1 MKTLLMLCAA
11 AFGLFGICQAQ
22 ETVPGPFFNRIASFP
37 VDTNLPA
44 EADPL
49 TETSAEII
57 AVTED
62 GMTLVYSDSPLG
74 AVGFI
79 DIREPDAPKALGTLS
94 LDGEP
99 TAVAVAGDTLLV
111 GVNTSESFTEPSGR
125 LSVIDMS
132 VGDGASRTVEA
143 SCELGGQ
150 PDSVAV
156 SPDGSLVAV
165 AVENE
170 RDEDLNDGAIPQ
182 LPAGYVA
189 LLTLENGVPDCAGL
203 IQADVAGLAE
213 VAGDDPEPEFVDVN
227 ANNEIV
233 VTLQEN
239 NHIVILGPDGS
250 VLSHFPAGSV
260 NLEGVDTKEDGALS
274 FDGSLENVAR
284 EPDAVGWL
292 DTERLVVANEGDY
305 VGGSRGFTIF
315 SRSGEVLYESGPS
328 FEYEVA
334 RAGHYPEGRSENKG
348 AEPEGLEV
356 KTFGDATYIFL
367 LSERGSVV
375 GVYRDTG
382 GEPEFVQLLPTGLS
396 PEGAVGIPARDL
408 LAVANEVDLGA
419 DGGVRSHVTL
429 YRYGASEAAYP
440 TIVSDLDENGQ
451 PIGWGA
457 LSGLAADPVQ
467 PGILYAVSDYFHNM
481 QPTIFTINAN
491 ETPARITQTTRVTR
505 MGENAQLVD
514 LEGVT
519 ADGEGGFWLASEG
532 RNDRLVPHA
541 LYHVDADGEIVEQ
554 IPFPPELLAHETR
567 YGAEGVTKIGNTLWL
582 AIQQPWGDDPKNTVK
597 LVAYSLD
604 NQTWGA
610 VRYPT
615 EPTDPDGSQGWVG
628 LSEISAHGDYVY
640 IIERDNQIGQAA
652 RIKKLYRV
660 PVAEL
665 VPAPLG
671 SELPVVTKE
680 EVHDFL
686 PDLQATGG
694 YVLDKLEGFAIDAR
708 GNGFA
713 VTDND
718 GVDDSNGETLFLK
731 MGPVGE

>member
-11 AFGLFGICQAQ
+11 AFGLCGAQ
-22 ETVPGPFFNRIASFP
+22 ETAPGPFFNRIASFP
-37 VDTNLPA
+37 VNTNLPA

-79 DIREPDAPKALGTLS
+79 DISEPEAPRALGTVS

-99 TAVAVAGDTLLV
+99 TAVAVSGDTLLV

-125 LSVIDMS
+125 LSV
-132 VGDGASRTVEA
+132 VDGASRTVEA
-143 SCELGGQ
+143 SCDLGGQ
-150 PDSVAV
+150 PDSIAV
-156 SPDGSLVAV
+156 SPDGSFVAV
-165 AVENE
+165 AIENE

-189 LLTLENGVPDCAGL
+189 VLPLTDGVPDCRGL
-203 IQADVAGLAE
+203 VRADVTGLAE
-213 VAGDDPEPEFVDVN
+213 VAGEDPEPEFVDINEV
-227 ANNEIV
+227 NEIV

-239 NHIVILGPDGS
+239 NHIVILGPDGD
-250 VLSHFPAGSV
+250 VLSHFSAGSV
-260 NLEGVDTKEDGALS
+260 DLEGVDAREDGALT
-274 FDGSLENVAR
+274 FDASLSNVPR
-284 EPDAVGWL
+284 EPDAVQWL
-292 DTERLVVANEGDY
+292 SGERLVVANEGDY
-305 VGGSRGFTIF
+305 EGGSRGFTIF

-356 KTFGDATYIFL
+356 KTFGDATHIFL

-382 GEPEFVQLLPTGLS
+382 RDPDFVQLLPTGLS

-429 YRYGASEAAYP
+429 YRYGASEATYP
-440 TIVSDLDENGQ
+440 TILSDLDENGR

-457 LSGLAADPVQ
+457 LSGLAADPVE
-467 PGILYAVSDYFHNM
+467 PGILYAVNDSFYAM
-481 QPTIFTINAN
+481 QPTIFTIDAN
-491 ETPARITQTTRVTR
+491 ETPARITKATRVTR
-505 MGENAQLVD
+505 EGENAQLLD
-514 LEGVT
+514 LEGLT
-519 ADGEGGFWLASEG
+519 SDGEGGFWLASEG
-532 RNDRLVPHA
+532 RSDRLVPHA
-541 LYHVDADGEIVEQ
+541 LYHVDAEGEIVEQ
-554 IPFPPELLAHETR
+554 VPFPPELLALETR
-567 YGAEGVTKIGNTLWL
+567 YGAEGVTKIGHTLWL
-582 AIQQPWGDDPKNTVK
+582 AIQRPWQDDPENTVK
-597 LVAYSLD
+597 LVAYNLEDGS
-604 NQTWGA
+604 WGA

-615 EPTDPDGSQGWVG
+615 EPADEGWVG
-628 LSEISAHGDYVY
+628 LSEITAHGDYVY
-640 IIERDNQIGQAA
+640 VIERDNQIGRAA
-652 RIKKLYRV
+652 RTKKLYRV
-660 PVAEL
+660 PVADL

-671 SELPVVTKE
+671 GELPLVSKE

-686 PDLQATGG
+686 PDLEAVGG
-694 YVLDKLEGFAIDAR
+694 YVLDKLEGFAVDSE
-708 GNGFA
+708 GNAFV

-718 GVDDSNGETLFLK
+718 GVDDSSGETLFLWV
-731 MGPVGE
+731 GLVGEIEP

>member
-11 AFGLFGICQAQ
+11 AFGLCGAQ
-22 ETVPGPFFNRIASFP
+22 ETAQGPFFNRIASFP
-37 VDTNLPA
+37 VNTNLPA
-44 EADPL
+44 EADL
-49 TETSAEII
+49 MTETSAEII

-79 DIREPDAPKALGTLS
+79 DISEPEAPKALGTLS

-99 TAVAVAGDTLLV
+99 TAVAVAGDTILV
-111 GVNTSESFTEPSGR
+111 GVNTSESFTQPSGR
-125 LSVIDMS
+125 LDVIDL
-132 VGDGASRTVEA
+132 ASRTTKA

-156 SPDGSLVAV
+156 SPDGSIVAV
-165 AVENE
+165 AIENE

-189 LLTLENGVPDCAGL
+189 LLTLNDGVFDCASL
-203 IQADVAGLAE
+203 VQADVTGLAE

-227 ANNEIV
+227 EANEV
-233 VTLQEN
+233 AVTLQEN
-239 NHIVILGPDGS
+239 NHVVILGPDGS
-250 VLSHFPAGSV
+250 VLSHFSAGSV
-260 NLEGVDTKEDGALS
+260 NLDGVDTKEDGALA
-274 FDGSLENVAR
+274 FGGSLENVPR
-284 EPDAVGWL
+284 EPDAVQWL
-292 DTERLVVANEGDY
+292 DTERLVTANEGDY
-305 VGGSRGFTIF
+305 EGGSRGFTIF

-382 GEPEFVQLLPTGLS
+382 GEPQFVQLLPTGLS

-440 TIVSDLDENGQ
+440 TILSDLDENGR

-467 PGILYAVSDYFHNM
+467 PGILYAVNDSFYAV
-481 QPTIFTINAN
+481 QPTIFTVDAN
-491 ETPARITQTTRVTR
+491 ETPARITHATRVTR
-505 MGENAQLVD
+505 MGENAQLLD

-519 ADGEGGFWLASEG
+519 PDGEGGFWLASEG
-532 RNDRLVPHA
+532 RSDRLVPHA
-541 LYHVDADGEIVEQ
+541 LYHVDAEGEIDEQ

-582 AIQQPWGDDPKNTVK
+582 AIQRPWGDDPENTVK
-597 LVAYSLD
+597 LVAYNVGDGS
-604 NQTWGA
+604 WGA

-615 EPTDPDGSQGWVG
+615 EPMTDEGWVG
-628 LSEISAHGDYVY
+628 LSEITAHGDYVY

-660 PVAEL
+660 PVADL
-665 VPAPLG
+665 KPSPIG
-671 SELPVVTKE
+671 TELPLVTKE

-686 PDLQATGG
+686 PDLSAVGG
-694 YVLDKLEGFAIDAR
+694 YVLDKLEGFAIDSE
-708 GNGFA
+708 GNTFA

-718 GVDDSNGETLFLK
+718 GVDDSNGETLFIRV
-731 MGPVGE
+731 GPVDEM

>member
-1 MKTLLMLCAA
+1 MKILLTLCAA
-11 AFGLFGICQAQ
+11 ALGLCGAQ
-22 ETVPGPFFNRIASFP
+22 EAATGGFFNRIASFP
-37 VDTNLPA
+37 VNTNLPA

-111 GVNTSESFTEPSGR
+111 GVNTSESFTQPSGR
-125 LSVIDMS
+125 LSVI
-132 VGDGASRTVEA
+132 DGASRTVEA

-156 SPDGSLVAV
+156 SPDGSFVAV
-165 AVENE
+165 AIENE
-170 RDEDLNDGAIPQ
+170 RDEDLNDGALPQ

-189 LLTLENGVPDCAGL
+189 LLALEGGVPDCASL
-203 IQADVAGLAE
+203 VRADVTGLAE

-227 ANNEIV
+227 AKGEVV

-250 VLSHFPAGSV
+250 VLSHFSAGSV
-260 NLEGVDTKEDGALS
+260 NLGGVDTKEDGALS
-274 FDGSLENVAR
+274 FDGSLRNVPR
-284 EPDAVGWL
+284 EPDAVQWL
-292 DTERLVVANEGDY
+292 DTERFVTANEGDY
-305 VGGSRGFTIF
+305 EGGSRGFTIF

-382 GEPEFVQLLPTGLS
+382 GDPDFVQLLPTGLS

-440 TIVSDLDENGQ
+440 TIMSDLDENGR

-457 LSGLAADPVQ
+457 LSGLVADPVE
-467 PGILYAVSDYFHNM
+467 PGILYAVNDSFYAV
-481 QPTIFTINAN
+481 QPTIFTIDARQ
-491 ETPARITQTTRVTR
+491 TPARITKATRVTR
-505 MGENAQLVD
+505 TGENAQLLD

-519 ADGEGGFWLASEG
+519 SDGEGGFWLASEG
-532 RNDRLVPHA
+532 RSDRLIPHA

-554 IPFPPELLAHETR
+554 IPFPPELLAFETR
-567 YGAEGVTKIGNTLWL
+567 YGAEGVTKIGSTLWL
-582 AIQQPWGDDPKNTVK
+582 AIQQPWGDDPENTVK
-597 LVAYSLD
+597 LVAYNLD
-604 NQTWGA
+604 DQTWGA

-615 EPTDPDGSQGWVG
+615 EPTDPDGSGGWVG
-628 LSEISAHGDYVY
+628 LSEITAHGDYVY

-660 PVAEL
+660 PVTDLKPNA
-665 VPAPLG
+665 LG
-671 SELPVVTKE
+671 GELPLVTKE

-686 PDLQATGG
+686 PDLRATGG
-694 YVLDKLEGFAIDAR
+694 YVLDKLEGFAVDVE
-708 GNGFA
+708 GNAFA

-731 MGPVGE
+731 MGPVDDM

>member
-11 AFGLFGICQAQ
+11 AFGLCQAQ
-22 ETVPGPFFNRIASFP
+22 ETAPGPFFNRIASFP
-37 VDTNLPA
+37 VNANLPA

-57 AVTED
+57 AATGD

-79 DIREPDAPKALGTLS
+79 DISEPEVSKALGVVS

-99 TAVAVAGDTLLV
+99 TAVSLVGDTILV
-111 GVNTSESFTEPSGR
+111 GVNTSGSFTEPSGR
-125 LSVIDMS
+125 ISVIS
-132 VGDGASRTVEA
+132 GASRTIEA

-156 SPDGSLVAV
+156 SPDGSIVAV
-165 AVENE
+165 AIENE
-170 RDEDLNDGAIPQ
+170 RDEDLNDGALPQ
-182 LPAGYVA
+182 MPAGYVA
-189 LLTLENGVPDCAGL
+189 LLTLNDGVPDCASL
-203 IQADVAGLAE
+203 VQADVTGLAE
-213 VAGDDPEPEFVDVN
+213 VAGDDPEPEFVDIN
-227 ANNEIV
+227 AANEV
-233 VTLQEN
+233 AVTLQEN
-239 NHIVILGPDGS
+239 NHIVILGPDGG
-250 VLSHFPAGSV
+250 VLSHFSAGSV
-260 NLEGVDTKEDGALS
+260 GLEGVDTEEDGALR
-274 FDGSLENVAR
+274 FDGSLKSVPR
-284 EPDAVGWL
+284 EPDAVQWL

-305 VGGSRGFTIF
+305 EGGSRGFTIF

-328 FEYEVA
+328 FEHEVA

-356 KTFGDATYIFL
+356 KTFSDATYIFL

-382 GEPEFVQLLPTGLS
+382 GDPDFVQLLPTGLS
-396 PEGAVGIPARDL
+396 PEGAVGIPERDL

-429 YRYGASEAAYP
+429 YRYGASKAAYP
-440 TIVSDLDENGQ
+440 MIVSDLDENGR

-457 LSGLAADPVQ
+457 LSGLAADPVE
-467 PGILYAVSDYFHNM
+467 PGILYAVNDSFYAM
-481 QPTIFTINAN
+481 QPTVFTIDAGR
-491 ETPARITQTTRVTR
+491 TPARITKATKVTR
-505 MGENAQLVD
+505 EGENAQLLD

-519 ADGEGGFWLASEG
+519 PDGEGGFWLASEG
-532 RNDRLVPHA
+532 RSDRLIPHA
-541 LYHVDADGEIVEQ
+541 LYHVDAEGEIVEQ
-554 IPFPPELLAHETR
+554 VPFPPELLVNETR
-567 YGAEGVTKIGNTLWL
+567 YGAEGVTQIGNTLWL
-582 AIQQPWGDDPKNTVK
+582 AIQRPWQDDPENTVK
-597 LVAYSLD
+597 LVAYNLEDGS
-604 NQTWGA
+604 WGA

-615 EPTDPDGSQGWVG
+615 EPTAEGWVG
-628 LSEISAHGDYVY
+628 LSEITAHGDYVY

-665 VPAPLG
+665 APAPLG
-671 SELPVVTKE
+671 TELPLVTKE
-680 EVHDFL
+680 EVYDFL
-686 PDLQATGG
+686 PNLSATGG
-694 YVLDKLEGFAIDAR
+694 YVLDKLEGFAIDSE
-708 GNGFA
+708 GNAFA

-718 GVDDSNGETLFLK
+718 GVDDSNGETLFLRV
-731 MGPVGE
+731 GPVGEM

>member
-1 MKTLLMLCAA
+1 M
-11 AFGLFGICQAQ
+11 GLKKRLRVRFS
-22 ETVPGPFFNRIASFP
+22 NRIASFP

-79 DIREPDAPKALGTLS
+79 DIREPEAPKALGVVS
-94 LDGEP
+94 LEGEP

-111 GVNTSESFTEPSGR
+111 GVNTSEGFTQPSGR
-125 LSVIDMS
+125 LSVINMS
-132 VGDGASRTVEA
+132 VGDGASRTVEE

-165 AVENE
+165 AIENE

-189 LLTLENGVPDCAGL
+189 LLTLEKGVPDCASL
-203 IQADVAGLAE
+203 IQADVTGLAE

-227 ANNEIV
+227 AANEV
-233 VTLQEN
+233 AVTLQEN

-250 VLSHFPAGSV
+250 VLSHFSAGSV
-260 NLEGVDTKEDGALS
+260 DLGGVDTKEDGALT

-284 EPDAVGWL
+284 EPDAVQWL

-396 PEGAVGIPARDL
+396 PEGAVGIPSRDL

-440 TIVSDLDENGQ
+440 TILSDLDENGR

-457 LSGLAADPVQ
+457 LSGLAADPVE
-467 PGILYAVSDYFHNM
+467 PGILYAVSDSFYAM
-481 QPTIFTINAN
+481 QPTIFTVDAN
-491 ETPARITQTTRVTR
+491 ETPARIIKATRVTR

-519 ADGEGGFWLASEG
+519 SDGEGGFWLASEG
-532 RNDRLVPHA
+532 RSDRLVPHA
-541 LYHVDADGEIVEQ
+541 LYHVDASGEMVEQ
-554 IPFPPELLAHETR
+554 LPFPPELLAHE
-567 YGAEGVTKIGNTLWL
+567 
-582 AIQQPWGDDPKNTVK
+582 DP
-597 LVAYSLD
+597 L
-604 NQTWGA
+604 
-610 VRYPT
+610 R
-615 EPTDPDGSQGWVG
+615 
-628 LSEISAHGDYVY
+628 
-640 IIERDNQIGQAA
+640 R
-652 RIKKLYRV
+652 
-660 PVAEL
+660 
-665 VPAPLG
+665 
-671 SELPVVTKE
+671 
-680 EVHDFL
+680 
-686 PDLQATGG
+686 
-694 YVLDKLEGFAIDAR
+694 
-708 GNGFA
+708 
-713 VTDND
+713 
-718 GVDDSNGETLFLK
+718 
-731 MGPVGE
+731 